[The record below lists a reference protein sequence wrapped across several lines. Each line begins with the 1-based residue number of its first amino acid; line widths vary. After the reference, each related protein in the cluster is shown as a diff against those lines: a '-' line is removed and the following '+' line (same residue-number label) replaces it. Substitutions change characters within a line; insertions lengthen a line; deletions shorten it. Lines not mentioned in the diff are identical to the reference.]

1 MFKISA
7 FCRYFTPL
15 LLMTFRVERRCTSQP
30 VVMTLSCYS
39 RHARASDEARMRGS
53 CHAAQGNHHA
63 HAEHTNSLSVV
74 SNSQGNPLWVY
85 RWLLSTVLVISCLSL
100 FASTVWAEV
109 ADSHATQ
116 STIEQPRRKVV
127 ATTFTVIQDMARNV
141 AGDLWEVV
149 SITPPNAEIHEYE
162 PSPKD
167 ILKARRADLLLW
179 NGLGLER
186 WFERFYTHMDDIPV
200 AVLSKGLAPM
210 PLVKGPYKGEPNPHG
225 WISPANAAIYIDNIQ
240 QALTEQDP
248 AHAEIYRRNATA
260 YKARIARLN
269 APIAQR
275 LARISPQQRKLTT
288 CEGAFS
294 YLARDYDVGELY
306 LWAVNSEQE
315 GTPQQIRNVV
325 DTVRKDH
332 IPVVFCESTVSP
344 RAMKQVARETHTHFG
359 GVLYVD
365 SLSSKDGPVP
375 TYERLLAHNA
385 KTILEGFDVNESE

>member
-7 FCRYFTPL
+7 FCRYFSPL
-15 LLMTFRVERRCTSQP
+15 FETNRCFSSP
-30 VVMTLSCYS
+30 VVMRS
-39 RHARASDEARMRGS
+39 ARSDDHLLPPAAGRAREGCNAAHVFHHSDVDRTDVFSAANGS
-53 CHAAQGNHHA
+53 Q
-63 HAEHTNSLSVV
+63 
-74 SNSQGNPLWVY
+74 NPSWLC
-85 RWLLSTVLVISCLSL
+85 RWLFTAVLVISCLSL
-100 FASTVWAEV
+100 FTSTVWAAAE
-109 ADSHATQ
+109 DSQA
-116 STIEQPRRKVV
+116 SMEQPRRKVV
-127 ATTFTVIQDMARNV
+127 ATTFTVIQDMAQNV

-186 WFERFYTHMDDIPV
+186 WFERFYTHMDHIPV
-200 AVLSKGLAPM
+200 AILSKGLAPM

-225 WISPANAAIYIDNIQ
+225 WISPANAAIYIDNIR

-248 AHAEIYRRNATA
+248 AHAEVYQQNAAA

-275 LARISPQQRKLTT
+275 LSRIPAQQRKLTT

-385 KTILEGFDVNESE
+385 NTILEGFDVHESE

>member
-7 FCRYFTPL
+7 FCRSFSTFM
-15 LLMTFRVERRCTSQP
+15 LMTSHVGRRCFSPFMAMTSACYNRYSHAGYTAHP
-30 VVMTLSCYS
+30 SSSSVAGDTLGKSSWAY
-39 RHARASDEARMRGS
+39 RGRL
-53 CHAAQGNHHA
+53 N
-63 HAEHTNSLSVV
+63 TI
-74 SNSQGNPLWVY
+74 
-85 RWLLSTVLVISCLSL
+85 LVISCLSL
-100 FASTVWAEV
+100 LFTSSVWAAV
-109 ADSHATQ
+109 ADAQAAQ

-167 ILKARRADLLLW
+167 ILKARQADLLLW

-186 WFERFYTHMDDIPV
+186 WFERFYTHMDHIPV

-248 AHAEIYRRNATA
+248 AHAEVYRRNATV

-275 LARISPQQRKLTT
+275 LTRIPAQQRKLTT

-306 LWAVNSEQE
+306 LWAVNSEQD

-385 KTILEGFDVNESE
+385 KTILEGFDVHESE